1 MINKLNIYYTV
12 GVNIGTGAACGCW
25 KADKKRSYFEYSDE
39 ATARGLELSKLNLPL
54 AQKIRQDFPNHQDRL
69 PGVIADCLPDG
80 WGRLLMDRWFRKQQV
95 PLNQITAL
103 DRLTCLGS
111 NAMGAFAFEPEQN
124 LLHEN
129 AQDFS
134 LQRLAAESQKIMQE
148 QASDL
153 LNEWLVQQLLQQPH
167 SAQTITAAK
176 P

>member
-1 MINKLNIYYTV
+1 
-12 GVNIGTGAACGCW
+12 
-25 KADKKRSYFEYSDE
+25 
-39 ATARGLELSKLNLPL
+39 
-54 AQKIRQDFPNHQDRL
+54 
-69 PGVIADCLPDG
+69 
-80 WGRLLMDRWFRKQQV
+80 MDRWFRKQQI

-153 LNEWLVQQLLQQPH
+153 LNEWHVQQLLQQPH